1 MSLLRFSLL
10 VVALS
15 HLVFACDS
23 GAEVKPTE
31 RQFYKNPYVR
41 RCLQYDKEQMATES
55 KACWARLHKRIQSE
69 PDFVTEAKFTESDI
83 AKVRKMVSSSTRH
96 TARLQK
102 ELDKCL
108 NISSSKRDER
118 IQCFQA
124 YLSRYGGELSRSQKY
139 EIESAIAS
147 LRQSQVRASGEIE
160 ATIEH
165 AGKLLGGQ
173 LHEEKEG
180 VRIDAIV
187 AGPLQ
192 QAGVKEQ
199 GIIVAVDDQPVKDL
213 GSAER
218 IARLEACEDQA
229 VVLLVRHGGIGDITF
244 TRAETRCGPEAGGK
258 RLWEVVLKNETCTAD
273 EKSPEI
279 QMGISWCYLAKDGIL
294 EVEEVC
300 KDSPAAAA
308 GVRPGHR
315 YLSINGTLL
324 LGKTIPQIGQL
335 LKDYPR
341 SPLTFRE
348 QEGALKSPAPLSA
361 PPLSPEKACKC
372 WQAIKSAVG
381 EEDKPTAK

>member
-1 MSLLRFSLL
+1 MSLFRLL
-10 VVALS
+10 LLAGALGC
-15 HLVFACDS
+15 LLCACTS
-23 GAEVKPTE
+23 GADVKPTE

-83 AKVRKMVSSSTRH
+83 AKVRKMVSSSIRH

-102 ELDKCL
+102 ELDKCF

-124 YLSRYGGELSRSQKY
+124 YLSRYGAELSRSQKF

-180 VRIDAIV
+180 VRIDAIA

-192 QAGVKEQ
+192 QAGLKEQ

-218 IARLEACEDQA
+218 IARLEACEDHA

-244 TRAETRCGPEAGGK
+244 SRAEARCGPEAGGK
-258 RLWEVVLKNETCTAD
+258 RLWEVVLKNETCTSGA
-273 EKSPEI
+273 ESPEI
-279 QMGISWCYLAKDGIL
+279 QLGISWCYLAKEGVL

-315 YLSINGTLL
+315 YLSINGTTL
-324 LGKTIPQIGQL
+324 LGKTVPQIGQL

-341 SPLTFRE
+341 TPLTFRE
-348 QEGALKSPAPLSA
+348 EGGTLQSPAPLSA
-361 PPLSPEKACKC
+361 PRLNAEQAGKC
-372 WQAIKSAVG
+372 WQAIKSAMG
-381 EEDKPTAK
+381 EEEKPGPK